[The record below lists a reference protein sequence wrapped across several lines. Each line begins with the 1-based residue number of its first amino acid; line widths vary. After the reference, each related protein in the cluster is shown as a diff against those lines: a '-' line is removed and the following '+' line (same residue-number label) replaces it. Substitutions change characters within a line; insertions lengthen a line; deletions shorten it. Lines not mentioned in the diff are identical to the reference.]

1 MAANRSEV
9 LELARIR
16 SGLTD
21 SSPEI
26 NNSIMEIAVDEAQ
39 EIIINYINR
48 DEIPNACKMIWT
60 AVASDIYR
68 YSVRDFGL
76 DSGEDDPDKDM
87 DLMKNVSEIR
97 IDDAVVRDEVT
108 SGKYTADAIS
118 SKTKK
123 EVDFLKNYRERLHRF
138 RLIQW
143 RKYTD

>member
-16 SGLTD
+16 SGLMDT
-21 SSPEI
+21 SPEI
-26 NNSIMEIAVDEAQ
+26 NNSVMEIAVDEAQ
-39 EIIINYINR
+39 EIILNYINR

-68 YSVRDFGL
+68 YSIKDFSL
-76 DSGEDDPDKDM
+76 EPQDSDTDI